1 MFFVSEEFLRE
12 YQGADEITQTIDEA
26 VGEGEDLFG
35 GDYRTKSDANIG
47 RRDDSPKD
55 APKD

>member
-26 VGEGEDLFG
+26 VGEGEELFG
-35 GDYRTKSDANIG
+35 GDYMSKSEANSDK
-47 RRDDSPKD
+47 RDDASR
-55 APKD
+55 

>member
-26 VGEGEDLFG
+26 VADGEDLFG
-35 GDYRTKSDANIG
+35 GDYMTKSEANTG
-47 RRDDSPKD
+47 RRDD
-55 APKD
+55 APGE

>member
-12 YQGADEITQTIDEA
+12 YQGADEITQTLDEA

-35 GDYRTKSDANIG
+35 GDYVSKSEANTD
-47 RRDDSPKD
+47 RRDDASN
-55 APKD
+55 